1 MKDYLSKTI
10 VVSERSLWG
19 WLISVMKIN
28 WFKWNVEDIQIKNDY
43 EIVCV
48 NILARL
54 QLEVGHLSEILHSN

>member
-1 MKDYLSKTI
+1 
-10 VVSERSLWG
+10 
-19 WLISVMKIN
+19 MKIN

>member
-1 MKDYLSKTI
+1 MKDYLSKII